1 MIQIDFTENEIAEL
15 RNLITELYAYYD
27 DDKEWSFEDL
37 DNQREIALEMA
48 KILDDKILE
57 KQINEEQI

>member
-15 RNLITELYAYYD
+15 RHLITDLYAYYD
-27 DDKEWSFEDL
+27 DEEEWSFEDL

-48 KILDDKILE
+48 KIFDDKILE
-57 KQINEEQI
+57 KQLNEEQI